1 MKTKNKY
8 TSIKHSLSN
17 DIMNVNC
24 SIKIIERVI
33 KESKT
38 GIKNT
43 YIATVEGKDYFLID
57 SINDCKKSM
66 LNIFYKLDE
75 YTRENKLTQ

>member
-1 MKTKNKY
+1 METKNKY

-24 SIKIIERVI
+24 SIKTIERVLNDNGI
-33 KESKT
+33 D
-38 GIKNT
+38 IKNT
-43 YIATVEGKDYFLID
+43 FVANISGKDYFLAD
-57 SINDCKKSM
+57 SINECKKSM

-75 YTRENKLTQ
+75 YTRHNRLTQ

>member
-24 SIKIIERVI
+24 SIRIIERI
-33 KESKT
+33 LNESKT
-38 GIKNT
+38 NIKNT
-43 YIATVEGKDYFLID
+43 YVATIDNKDYFLID
-57 SINDCKKSM
+57 SIEDCKKSM

-75 YTRENKLTQ
+75 YTRHNKLTQ